1 MLTVSSDQH
10 QTPHPQ
16 TRSTPTLLR
25 RADEMLERGRL
36 ACGSFITIVMGTLLR
51 AGCDVLR
58 EQAPGTHG
66 LVPASEDRCSKE
78 WRGLATLY
86 ARSASRPACW
96 ELAAKAR
103 TGHPAV
109 IRGWPKWIGRCGA
122 LLPLFRLVGVP
133 CIAALWRVKSLLRHR
148 SDRPKLETE
157 FFKVALALTTPK

>member
-66 LVPASEDRCSKE
+66 LVPASEGSRLEGMAGTVC
-78 WRGLATLY
+78 RVLVG
-86 ARSASRPACW
+86 SASSRKEGGSTVHVHAS
-96 ELAAKAR
+96 R
-103 TGHPAV
+103 
-109 IRGWPKWIGRCGA
+109 RYCG
-122 LLPLFRLVGVP
+122 V
-133 CIAALWRVKSLLRHR
+133 
-148 SDRPKLETE
+148 E
-157 FFKVALALTTPK
+157 VALRMTDGFTV